1 MASGPA
7 LFGASTYPHLV
18 SSARRRR
25 RRYAQRA
32 LSAARD
38 GRWEGLAGEDEV
50 DEAVQSEFTRQ
61 QTGALELLLSPP
73 LALHSLSYRAM
84 PAGDPWRRRHPVQH
98 RSYLHTRVSGW
109 VISSS
114 PVKRFLNRCT
124 SPHHTPEHTLKTL
137 QFSQRETRER
147 ETRRGEEASEVQ
159 EREGR
164 GERASVLRR
173 WPQPPVIVASSTSF
187 FLSRSRQAT
196 KPRRRL
202 RLRRQPVQHRC
213 ALPQPY

>member
-114 PVKRFLNRCT
+114 RCARGLPVHSCRG
-124 SPHHTPEHTLKTL
+124 PHSCRDPWSLSSRPGCGAECVRATLVAH
-137 QFSQRETRER
+137 S
-147 ETRRGEEASEVQ
+147 EA
-159 EREGR
+159 
-164 GERASVLRR
+164 
-173 WPQPPVIVASSTSF
+173 
-187 FLSRSRQAT
+187 
-196 KPRRRL
+196 RRL
-202 RLRRQPVQHRC
+202 RHSRARHLERHLRWPPPHATTRRTCCCPCRRR
-213 ALPQPY
+213 

>member
-1 MASGPA
+1 
-7 LFGASTYPHLV
+7 
-18 SSARRRR
+18 
-25 RRYAQRA
+25 
-32 LSAARD
+32 
-38 GRWEGLAGEDEV
+38 
-50 DEAVQSEFTRQ
+50 
-61 QTGALELLLSPP
+61 
-73 LALHSLSYRAM
+73 
-84 PAGDPWRRRHPVQH
+84 VQH

-187 FLSRSRQAT
+187 FLSRSRHT
-196 KPRRRL
+196 PKPRRRL
-202 RLRRQPVQHRC
+202 PPTPIDTFHTPGDKSPDIQAERQTDHETDSSKLVGKRTTFCIAMLSRWVIANRQPISSSD
-213 ALPQPY
+213 AL